1 MNSKE
6 ILENIISPSI
16 ETANLTMPNFKLDQ
30 LNQDTIF
37 YGKENAVLDSLNL
50 VSFIFIIEEQI
61 EKVTQKKV
69 TITTQD
75 VLDSN
80 QPPFLN
86 LENLTL
92 FINKKITVFDHL
104 TWRPY
109 CHVKD
114 FAKVIY
120 SILHKDIKRKKFE
133 IFNVGSS
140 KNNYTKIMI
149 LEKIKKYIKRFK
161 IIYKKN

>member
-6 ILENIISPSI
+6 ILEKIISPSI

-50 VSFIFIIEEQI
+50 VSFIFILEEQI
-61 EKVTQKKV
+61 EKVSQKKV

-86 LENLTL
+86 LENLIF
-92 FINKKITVFDHL
+92 FINKKIN
-104 TWRPY
+104 
-109 CHVKD
+109 
-114 FAKVIY
+114 
-120 SILHKDIKRKKFE
+120 S
-133 IFNVGSS
+133 
-140 KNNYTKIMI
+140 
-149 LEKIKKYIKRFK
+149 
-161 IIYKKN
+161 